1 MNSWR
6 RKFGPSN
13 HVMKY
18 FVFFSRIL
26 RILQNQNFEGLS
38 SPTFGRPN
46 QVLVMGS
53 FDDLTGDPEDF
64 WAVAECWEAK
74 GNCLGR
80 GWKPKSL
87 RGLVELKSFVE
98 FWHLKTWRHLFF
110 KTHLLCLRVM
120 MTYLWETCNI
130 LSVRMEAHG
139 SIVGLVAWKKM
150 RDIGTLALTTIGH
163 SSWVCTWHILADDWK
178 GAQEVG
184 VS

>member
-1 MNSWR
+1 M
-6 RKFGPSN
+6 
-13 HVMKY
+13 
-18 FVFFSRIL
+18 
-26 RILQNQNFEGLS
+26 

-110 KTHLLCLRVM
+110 KTHLLCWRVM
-120 MTYLWETCNI
+120 TTYLWETCKI
-130 LSVRMEAHG
+130 LSVRMEAQG
-139 SIVGLVAWKKM
+139 SSVGLVAWKKM
-150 RDIGTLALTTIGH
+150 REIGTLALTTIGH